1 MALRVPRSVPWSR
14 LGPRRRANLARCE
27 SFETGT
33 AIATARTNPMPP
45 PGRRSG
51 CSQWARAASVAHGG
65 ATVAHP
71 RACLPGGW
79 ARRGGRALVDWS
91 DRRSVWRGPRPRH
104 PRDAGGSFTDTRWTH
119 TRPVIVPS
127 MRLWQDMAGGRSR
140 RRTCPC
146 RVMAG
151 GSAGSQSARC
161 GGGRPDAPA
170 SSTRRRC
177 SACRATR
184 KASMASSTRSHSASR
199 LAPKARSSSHTGR
212 RSLLNVLT

>member
-91 DRRSVWRGPRPRH
+91 DGEAFGEVLDRDILETLVDRSRTPGGLIRVRSSFPQCGYGRTWLGADLVDEPAPAGSWQVALRVLSLRG
-104 PRDAGGSFTDTRWTH
+104 AA
-119 TRPVIVPS
+119 
-127 MRLWQDMAGGRSR
+127 AGGRMPRLRRHGGGAPPAGRQGR
-140 RRTCPC
+140 RRWHLALDPTRPLASH
-146 RVMAG
+146 R
-151 GSAGSQSARC
+151 
-161 GGGRPDAPA
+161 RPDRPPTPGGAP
-170 SSTRRRC
+170 C
-177 SACRATR
+177 
-184 KASMASSTRSHSASR
+184 
-199 LAPKARSSSHTGR
+199 
-212 RSLLNVLT
+212 